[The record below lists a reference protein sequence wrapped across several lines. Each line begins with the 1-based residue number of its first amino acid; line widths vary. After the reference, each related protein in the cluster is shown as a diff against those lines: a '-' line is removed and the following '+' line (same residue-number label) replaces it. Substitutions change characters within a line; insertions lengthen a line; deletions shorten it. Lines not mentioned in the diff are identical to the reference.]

1 MRGRIARS
9 AEGTDTGGR
18 QPAAPARAAGRRR
31 ADPAAPIALMLAA
44 VDGGRPIPDALLLE
58 LALRMVR
65 RPNAATASARTLI
78 QRFGSYPAAIAAPV
92 AELRR
97 AGMTDSEI
105 MALKAVQSAAVGL
118 LRSEVMDRPV
128 LNAWDKLMDY
138 LHAAL
143 AREKVEHFRVL
154 YLDTKN
160 RLVAD
165 EAQARGTVNHAPVY
179 PREVVRR
186 ALELQATALILVH
199 NHPSGDPAP
208 SRADIDMTR
217 EVQKAAAALGIALH
231 DHVIVGNGRWLSFR
245 QQGLL

>member
-1 MRGRIARS
+1 MPKRRGMAD
-9 AEGTDTGGR
+9 AGGLFALT
-18 QPAAPARAAGRRR
+18 PEPEAAPGHLGHRERLRARFLAGGAEAV
-31 ADPAAPIALMLAA
+31 ADYELLELLLFAIPRLDTKPLAKALIGRFGSFAGVLAAPKEELAA
-44 VDGGRPIPDALLLE
+44 VPGVGEAVIATLKV
-58 LALRMVR
+58 AH
-65 RPNAATASARTLI
+65 AA
-78 QRFGSYPAAIAAPV
+78 
-92 AELRR
+92 
-97 AGMTDSEI
+97 
-105 MALKAVQSAAVGL
+105 ALKLAAA
-118 LRSEVMDRPV
+118 EVADRPL
-128 LNAWDKLMDY
+128 LNAWDKLMAY

-165 EAQARGTVNHAPVY
+165 ETQTRGTVNHAPVY
-179 PREVVRR
+179 PREVVKR
-186 ALELQATALILVH
+186 ALDLQASALILVH
-199 NHPSGDPAP
+199 NHPSGDPSP